1 MDNFYYN
8 SKKNVLN
15 YIKMAEPY
23 NGQIL
28 INRLKKHLQPGS
40 SVLELG
46 MGPGKDLD
54 ILKKLYKVT
63 GSEMSKVFLDLYRE
77 KDADAD
83 LLLLDAKYPDT
94 QRNFDC
100 VYSNKVLH
108 HLTRDELRRSLQ
120 KQSDILYPGGLVM
133 HSFWEGDREEV
144 LSGLTFVYYPASG
157 LEEIFSE
164 YFEIIEVETYSE
176 MFPGDSIWILGRKKN
191 KGNAFPDLST
201 SLKM

>member
-1 MDNFYYN
+1 MDDFYYN
-8 SKKNVLN
+8 SKKNVLD

-28 INRLKKHLQPGS
+28 IDRLQKHLQRGS
-40 SVLELG
+40 CILELG

-54 ILKKLYKVT
+54 MLKKMYKVT

-77 KDADAD
+77 KNPDAD
-83 LLLLDAKYPDT
+83 LLLLDARYPET
-94 QRNFDC
+94 NRTFDC

-108 HLTRDELRRSLQ
+108 HLSRNELRRSLQ
-120 KQSDILYPGGLVM
+120 KQIDILNPGGLVM

-144 LSGLTFVYYPASG
+144 LSGLTFVYYPLSS

-164 YFEIIEVETYSE
+164 CFEIIEIETYDE
-176 MFPGDSIWILGRKKN
+176 MFPGDSVWVLGRKR
-191 KGNAFPDLST
+191 D
-201 SLKM
+201 